1 MSQYIKL
8 PIAVILLSLTLVVN
22 GQQINTLR
30 PLDNNKAIS
39 EDTTDWKIH
48 RIIKDINLNKNKE
61 NPSISFGGEI
71 REQLRIYQNI
81 SFGDVKPGTRDHDIF
96 IWQRYYVHADFRL
109 NKNLRFFGQ
118 LNSNQVNFKDNIS
131 PETEHDDL
139 GVLQGFVDLQM
150 KLPMALQVRV
160 GRQEFSFGAERMM
173 GLRDGPNIR
182 QTFDGARITTKF
194 KKATGDFLIAQPVS
208 YQPGIFDNFRNK
220 SVLVYSTYW
229 TMPVTKR
236 SALDLYYFG
245 HRIEG
250 LKFAGDTA
258 TENRHTFGVRFSNS
272 TAPFYYDAE
281 AIYQFGKFGN
291 NRISAWQISSIFG
304 YRWNEVPLKPRV
316 QVREGVISGDRAEG
330 DGIINTFRPISARPP
345 VNDLLPAGP
354 SNIVII
360 TPEAEIT
367 VHKGLT
373 FILRYMAIWRLT
385 GTDGMYSGDV
395 KTLTRQADNGTNV
408 YGNSIATGIVTDIAY
423 IINQHFN
430 VGFTGAHFFAG
441 TYVTNTGKGE
451 DNSACSIRVTYKF

>member
-1 MSQYIKL
+1 MSRYFKL
-8 PIAVILLSLTLVVN
+8 TGLVIFIFLTAVVK

-30 PLDNNKAIS
+30 SLDNNKAIS

-48 RIIKDINLNKNKE
+48 RIIKDINLNKVRE

-71 REQLRIYQNI
+71 REQLRVYQNI
-81 SFGDVKPGTRDHDIF
+81 SFGDVKTGARDHDIF
-96 IWQRYYVHADFRL
+96 IWQRYFFHADLRL
-109 NKNLRFFGQ
+109 NKNLRIFGQ
-118 LNSNQVNFKDNIS
+118 LNSNQVNFKDNVS

-139 GVLQGFVDLQM
+139 GILQGFIDLQM
-150 KLPMALQVRV
+150 NLPMVVQVRL

-182 QTFDGARITTKF
+182 QTFDGARITTKL

-208 YQPGIFDNFRNK
+208 YQPGIFDNLRNK
-220 SVLVYSTYW
+220 AVTVYSTYW
-229 TMPVTKR
+229 AIPVTKK
-236 SALDLYYFG
+236 STLDLYYFG

-258 TENRHTFGVRFSNS
+258 TENRHSFGLRFSNS
-272 TAPFYYDAE
+272 TSPFYYDAE
-281 AIYQFGKFGN
+281 AIFQFGKFGD
-291 NRISAWQISSIFG
+291 NRISAWQISSIVG
-304 YRWNEVPLKPRV
+304 YRWNGVALKPRV
-316 QVREGVISGDRAEG
+316 QVREGVISGDRVAD

-354 SNIVII
+354 ANIVIV

-373 FILRYMAIWRLT
+373 LILRYMAIWRLT

-395 KTLTRQADNGTNV
+395 KTLTRQADNGTTV

-430 VGFTGAHFFAG
+430 VGFTGGHFFAG
-441 TYVTNTGKGE
+441 NYVINTGKGE
-451 DNSACSIRVTYKF
+451 NNSACSFRVTYKF